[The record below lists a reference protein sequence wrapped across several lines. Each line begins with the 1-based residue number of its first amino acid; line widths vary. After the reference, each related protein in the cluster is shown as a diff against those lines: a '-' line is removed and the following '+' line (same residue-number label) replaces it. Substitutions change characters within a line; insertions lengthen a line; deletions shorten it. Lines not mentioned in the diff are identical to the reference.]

1 MDYTG
6 VLTGYDPQYIEPAL
20 ADSCNPVMFTLK
32 IVGES
37 DLVTRVIK
45 SKNACIEIPE
55 LDIRILP
62 GLNSKDLIC
71 DVFGLLSRIE
81 GAIEMGLSMGAEKS
95 DELLE
100 KIAQLKDGSRR
111 ATLVLTDPSGLS
123 LILGGAAK
131 EIINT

>member
-1 MDYTG
+1 MDYKEF
-6 VLTGYDPQYIEPAL
+6 LTDYDPRYIEPAL
-20 ADSCNPVMFTLK
+20 SDSCKPVMFTLK

-45 SKNACIEIPE
+45 SKSACIEIPE

-71 DVFGLLSRIE
+71 DVSGLLSRIE

-100 KIAQLKDGSRR
+100 KIAQLKDGRRR